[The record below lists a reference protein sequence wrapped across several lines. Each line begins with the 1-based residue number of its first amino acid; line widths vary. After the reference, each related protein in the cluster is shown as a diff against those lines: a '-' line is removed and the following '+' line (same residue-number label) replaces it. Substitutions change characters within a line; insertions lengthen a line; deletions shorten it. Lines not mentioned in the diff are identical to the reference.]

1 MIDVSA
7 RRFILLILP
16 ELSSI
21 LSGPCHIF
29 CFAIRYGRPRPG
41 VLWPGRRPRIAGF
54 RPGLREHRAAVR
66 QIAGYV
72 ERG

>member
-7 RRFILLILP
+7 RRFSLLILP

-29 CFAIRYGRPRPG
+29 CSAIRYGRPRPR
-41 VLWPGRRPRIAGF
+41 VRWPGRRPHNAGC
-54 RPGLREHRAAVR
+54 RPVLRKHRAAVPK
-66 QIAGYV
+66 IARCA

>member
-7 RRFILLILP
+7 WRFSLLILP

-29 CFAIRYGRPRPG
+29 CSAIRYGRPRP
-41 VLWPGRRPRIAGF
+41 R
-54 RPGLREHRAAVR
+54 VR
-66 QIAGYV
+66 
-72 ERG
+72 

>member
-7 RRFILLILP
+7 RRFGLLNLS
-16 ELSSI
+16 EFSSI

-66 QIAGYV
+66 QIARYV

>member
-7 RRFILLILP
+7 RRFVLLILS

-29 CFAIRYGRPRPG
+29 CFAIRYGRPRPR
-41 VLWPGRRPRIAGF
+41 VLWPRRRPRSAGF
-54 RPGLREHRAAVR
+54 RPGLREHRAVVR
-66 QIAGYV
+66 QIARCA

>member
-7 RRFILLILP
+7 RRFILLILS

-21 LSGPCHIF
+21 ILGPCHIF
-29 CFAIRYGRPRPG
+29 CSAIRYGRPRPR
-41 VLWPGRRPRIAGF
+41 VRWPGRRPHNAGC
-54 RPGLREHRAAVR
+54 RPVLRKHRAAVPK
-66 QIAGYV
+66 IARCA

>member
-7 RRFILLILP
+7 RRFGLLILS

-29 CFAIRYGRPRPG
+29 CSAIRYGRPRPRVG
-41 VLWPGRRPRIAGF
+41 WPGRRPRIAGF

-66 QIAGYV
+66 QIAQYV